1 MVNTMKNTNTI
12 FFTPPI
18 HTRFIAI
25 MILLMLPMLSFAK
38 SLTVSADRQTIEMGD
53 IITLIIQADFQT
65 RGSQLDLEHLEDQF
79 EILGRQQSNQ
89 ISIINGQFS
98 SNTQWRIT
106 LLAKQEGELIVPPL
120 RIEGIE
126 SKPYKIEVLPA
137 QKKSTKARGN
147 YFLETGL
154 SKQKVYVQEEV
165 LYSLKFYFLGAFQ
178 GNIRPPTFENSL
190 TVTLKEQDVYG
201 KQVNGKHYTVYE
213 WLYAVYPQQSGSLT
227 IKGPIFS
234 GIHQYLNRQK
244 GVQEVAEN
252 QTLTVLP
259 EPIQLKKNPNDPWL
273 PAKSLTLSET
283 WQSLPSTLRVGDSL
297 TRTLLLESQGLR
309 ASQLPTLSTE
319 NRQGFKVYNDQPV
332 TEETLTDKGVYSQLQ
347 QTQTLILTQAGQ
359 ITLPEQRINW
369 FNTQTNTMETETLNA
384 RTLTVLP
391 ALNATPSH
399 SNTMTVN
406 PTSNEQ
412 TTPSRYSENAMTEKV
427 SRETLFIWPLI
438 TSLLGFAW
446 FITLILWRR
455 QTKKLKAKLQHLNA
469 QNSLEAQLPL
479 VQKNQTITL
488 CNSNEMPTPSIFY
501 SQLKTQLKERYSIN
515 AFNELENSDLK
526 QAIYQLEAHLFSN
539 AELAEDTLKIICEGI
554 KKLTDQFSSPPSQI
568 KSKLTSLYADS

>member
-1 MVNTMKNTNTI
+1 MKNTNTI

-25 MILLMLPMLSFAK
+25 MILLMLPILSFAK

-65 RGSQLDLEHLEDQF
+65 RGSQLDLENLKDQF

-98 SNTQWRIT
+98 SSTQWQIT

-120 RIEGIE
+120 RIEGVE
-126 SKPYKIEVLPA
+126 SKPYKINVLPA
-137 QKKSTKARGN
+137 QKKSANARGN

-234 GIHQYLNRQK
+234 GIHQYRNRQK
-244 GVQEVAEN
+244 GIQEVAEN

-259 EPIQLKKNPNDPWL
+259 EPTQQKKNPNDPWL

-283 WQSLPSTLRVGDSL
+283 WQSLPNTLRVGDSL
-297 TRTLLLESQGLR
+297 TRTLLLEAQGLR
-309 ASQLPTLSTE
+309 ASQLPALSTE
-319 NRQGFKVYNDQPV
+319 NQQGFKVYNDQPV
-332 TEETLTDKGVYSQLQ
+332 TEETLAEQGIYSQLQ

-359 ITLPEQRINW
+359 ITLPEQHINW
-369 FNTQTNTMETETLNA
+369 FNTQTNTIETATLNA

-399 SNTMTVN
+399 SNTAALN
-406 PTSNEQ
+406 PTDNKQ
-412 TTPSRYSENAMTEKV
+412 PPSYQPPENAIDEKV
-427 SRETLFIWPLI
+427 SRETSFIWPLI

-446 FITLILWRR
+446 FITLVLWRR
-455 QTKKLKAKLQHLNA
+455 QTKSLKAKLQHLNA
-469 QNSLEAQLPL
+469 QNPLETQSPL
-479 VQKNQTITL
+479 GQTTQTL
-488 CNSNEMPTPSIFY
+488 ALCHSNEMPTPSVFY
-501 SQLKTQLKERYSIN
+501 NQLKIQLKERYSIN
-515 AFNELENSDLK
+515 TFNKLENSDLK

-539 AELAEDTLKIICEGI
+539 ADLAENTLKTICTHLEKI
-554 KKLTDQFSSPPSQI
+554 AKKSPPPSQ
-568 KSKLTSLYADS
+568 KKGKQLASLYKH